1 MLLSDALIEFGYAKD
16 HTPASRSWY
25 RSRLGAFIQ
34 WATEEGV
41 TDLAAVTAPLVRR
54 YIDTR
59 RTAISRTGKPLDS
72 HTLHGHAR
80 AIRAFLRW
88 AVKDDL
94 LDERVPKRLEMPKR
108 EQKVMTVFSPEQ
120 LDLLFRA
127 CEGAESPAFVARDK
141 AILAVLLD
149 TGVRAQ
155 ELCGLTLDRLL
166 FTPDEAYCV
175 VNGKGR
181 KQREV
186 GLGSRARRLLH
197 RYVHSHRQALLVNRD
212 ETAVFLGRGGKPLGS
227 EGLDRM
233 LYRLRDRAGRE
244 RFAGVRVSAHTFRHT
259 YATRYLEQGGDIY
272 HLSRLMG
279 HTSVV
284 VTEGYLKAVE
294 AKVARRGPS
303 VFDRL

>member
-1 MLLSDALIEFGYAKD
+1 MLLSDALIEFSYAKD
-16 HTPASRSWY
+16 HSPASRTWY
-25 RSRLGAFIQ
+25 RSRLGAFFE
-34 WATEEGV
+34 WAAEQGISEVAG
-41 TDLAAVTAPLVRR
+41 VTAPLVRR
-54 YIDTR
+54 YLDTR

-120 LDLLFRA
+120 VGALFRA

-186 GLGSRARRLLH
+186 GLGTRARRLLH
-197 RYVHSHRQALLVNRD
+197 RYVHSHRQALLVNRA
-212 ETAVFLGRGGKPLGS
+212 EQHVFLGKRGRPLRP
-227 EGLDRM
+227 EGLDRL

-244 RFAGVRVSAHTFRHT
+244 QFAGVRVSAHTFRHT